1 MDFNRGVP
9 LWQEED
15 FEIQSPWAPITPAKP
30 VPVRRTLVPGHGQIS
45 HAPPAPTWLDV
56 LNGTDGGGFSQE
68 ALFSG
73 SNASGAAGY
82 VGRLQDLNTIDEAAA
97 ALAYSGQI
105 HDPYVSNYN
114 LGVGPG
120 MSVFGNLSDGWTQT
134 PHMNLMAFA
143 DAAAAAAAA
152 AASKVPFFTPLM
164 LSQIQ
169 GGHRM
174 PAPATQLLLN
184 GRVLLDSSLSRC
196 NLSPIVEARNELTMN
211 ALPNL
216 NSSWEETI
224 SYAPRELMQYPP
236 TPVSLEK
243 NKLVQDGLPL
253 QVIDLVD
260 DGSGGEEAAAARRPQ
275 ALVAKQVELCFSEDP
290 VAPPSSLTTAMSFEV
305 VLCQQQQPETRAV
318 VTSEEGIDRPLN
330 AEAQGNIE
338 NNGIDLNKTPRQ
350 KPKRKKHRPKVI
362 REGKPKRTP
371 KPATPKPLNPSGK
384 RKYVRRNKVQVPPSG
399 NPSDEPG
406 EEAATPPGSSDGT
419 KSVRRSVKNTQDN
432 PSGKRKYVRK
442 KKIENS
448 SDDPLSM
455 PGGTADPE
463 SRHGTKSVRRC
474 LNFDAEAPKAR
485 DGFPESV
492 LMFTNN
498 AGYQAQES
506 CTAGNTINIDVA
518 PSSHYARAVAAADNI
533 APGYPIVL
541 NSAKDRVTNE
551 YIRFVEN
558 PSPNPQHC
566 RRETVRA
573 DQILRESRTMPE
585 NPTTPP
591 RPHKR
596 ENLKKLARKN
606 FLRITS
612 NPDRSQE
619 ADINQF
625 DSHETPNSLL
635 RRTQNNHILDPDA
648 PNSTNTKSMHAYDG
662 VEGLG
667 ELHGATCN
675 DPYVS
680 QRYKKQRIEH
690 EYGFTSAAAL
700 TCMPLND
707 FRTHQRESNTAE
719 VFTSADP
726 QNFRAPKISEDVPAI
741 YQTTNSAAKRSE
753 PSFEVHS
760 AYSLSSSV
768 NFGHIRKHGNQP
780 GQYAMD
786 HNKLSS
792 SPQPFSGTDGRESQN
807 HEFLTCMQNQV
818 ASNKSRTRTKQ
829 QRKKEEVQL
838 VNHLINANQVE
849 FQRQVAAS
857 CRFKNCPDQKI
868 PEATSLFSQDF
879 RTEVTHTSSGS
890 CLNPGAIVLYGDP
903 LDDIIWKLRHLTIN
917 GLCKADTAKTQKAI
931 VPYEGAGVII
941 PYKGLFDLAK
951 KRRPRPKV
959 DLDPE
964 TNRVWNLLMG
974 KEVGDGTERDKEK
987 WWAEERRVF
996 CGRVDSF
1003 IARMHLVQGDRR
1015 FSRWKGSV
1023 VDSVVGVFLT
1033 QNVSDHLSSSAFM
1046 ALAARFPLWSGCH
1059 GSETNTKERDTCI
1072 KHEGSCIETLDGNT
1086 SKWQGQISDK
1096 ELHDPSSLVIVGDNE
1111 TANSNESFGSNISG
1125 KVADYSKVYLDSKE
1139 TVIDVSHESP
1149 DTESGTPVTLTG
1161 STGVAEAEDRWSV
1174 EDAGSSQNSVVSS
1187 QNSSENPAQTAYPIG
1202 INSLSN
1208 VRVENV
1214 TIQSVCDNMANS
1226 TSFTELLNSVLDVS
1240 GNLRD
1245 VNSSMSTSIT
1255 NLQDANLVEASIS
1268 ASLPLPYHF
1277 HESSSSGLVA
1287 MECVNAL
1294 SDESIFN
1301 QDSNSGTK
1309 TTSKFGKMESSS
1321 GHSVG
1326 NISEVLRQQ
1335 NLAAI
1340 PRSLPT
1346 IDIYAPTYRHF
1357 IQPSASPKAESF
1369 LRKQFCC
1376 PSNLQTDINEA
1387 PMCESI
1393 SQKCLLLPDDNTVKF
1408 QKEEK
1413 RQCEVESTKQ
1423 AVQFQLQEQNS
1434 DNQQNFPNLHNNG
1447 NPLEVSERVQLDLKD
1462 DVYVS
1467 KKISAETPKR
1477 KSKEK
1482 KLKDENERK
1491 KNHDWDSLRKE
1502 VNRDGTKKERIHGTM
1517 DSVNWE
1523 AVRCA
1528 EVNEISETIRERG
1541 MNNMLAE
1548 RIKEFLNRLVRDHGS
1563 IDLEWLREVEPDKAK
1578 NYLLS
1583 IRGLGLKSVECVR
1596 LLTLQNLAFP
1606 VDTNVGRICVRL
1618 GWVPLQPLPESL
1630 QLHLLELYPILET
1643 IQKYLWPRLCKLDQR
1658 TLYELHYQMI
1668 TFGKVFCTKS
1678 KPNCNACP
1686 MRGECKHFASAYAS
1700 ARLALPG
1707 PAEKS
1712 LVSSTVPIAYE
1723 KDHVPALNP
1732 TNIPQLE
1739 GISCLQERVV
1749 SENCEPII
1757 EEPATPEPECIQT
1770 EERAIEDAFYE
1781 DPEEIPTIKLNIEE
1795 FTQNLH
1801 NYMQANNME
1810 LQDIDVSKALVA
1822 INPEAASIPMPKLK
1836 NISRLRTEH
1845 HVYELP
1851 DSHPLL
1857 EGLDPREPD
1866 DPSSYLLA
1874 IWTPGETAQSTE
1886 PPKASCNTLETGVFC
1901 NMVTCFTCNSR
1912 REAQAQIVRGTI
1924 LIPCRTAMRGSFP
1937 LNGTYFQVNEV
1948 FADHDSSR
1956 NPIDVPREWIWNLPR
1971 RTVYFG
1977 TSVPTIFKG
1986 LTTEE
1991 IQLCFWR
1998 GFVCVRGFDR
2008 KTRAPRPLYARLHFP
2023 ASKAPRNKR
2032 QEKTSPARRTANNN

>member
-1 MDFNRGVP
+1 MDFNREVP
-9 LWQEED
+9 LWQEQD

-30 VPVRRTLVPGHGQIS
+30 VPARRTLVPGHGQIS
-45 HAPPAPTWLDV
+45 HAPPAPSWLDV
-56 LNGTDGGGFSQE
+56 LNGSDGGGFSQD

-73 SNASGAAGY
+73 SNASSAAGY

-97 ALAYSGQI
+97 LAYSGQI
-105 HDPYVSNYN
+105 HDPQVSNYN
-114 LGVGPG
+114 LGLGPG
-120 MSVFGNLSDGWTQT
+120 MSVFGNPSDGWTQT

-143 DAAAAAAAA
+143 EAAA

-164 LSQIQ
+164 LSQIE

-174 PAPATQLLLN
+174 PESANQLLLN
-184 GRVLLDSSLSRC
+184 GKVLLNSSLSCC
-196 NLSPIVEARNELTMN
+196 NLSPIMGAQNELTMS

-216 NSSWEETI
+216 NSSWEETV
-224 SYAPRELMQYPP
+224 SYATRDLMQYPR

-260 DGSGGEEAAAARRPQ
+260 DSPGGEEAGRPQ
-275 ALVAKQVELCFSEDP
+275 APVANQVELCFSEDP
-290 VAPPSSLTTAMSFEV
+290 VAPSSSLTTVMSFEV
-305 VLCQQQQPETRAV
+305 VLSQQQQPETRAV

-330 AEAQGNIE
+330 AEAQGNVE

-371 KPATPKPLNPSGK
+371 KPATPKPVNPSGK
-384 RKYVRRNKVQVPPSG
+384 RKYVRRNKVQVASENPSG
-399 NPSDEPG
+399 EPE
-406 EEAATPPGSSDGT
+406 EEAAAPGSMDGT
-419 KSVRRSVKNTQDN
+419 KSVRRSVKNKEDN

-448 SDDPLSM
+448 SDNPLSI
-455 PGGTADPE
+455 PGVTADPE
-463 SRHGTKSVRRC
+463 SSHGTKSVRRC

-485 DGFPESV
+485 GGFPESV
-492 LMFTNN
+492 LNFANN
-498 AGYQAQES
+498 AGSQAQES
-506 CTAGNTINIDVA
+506 CTVGGNTISIDVA
-518 PSSHYARAVAAADNI
+518 PSLHYARAVAAADNL
-533 APGYPIVL
+533 APGDPVVL
-541 NSAKDRVTNE
+541 HSARDKVANE

-558 PSPNPQHC
+558 PIPRPQHN

-573 DQILRESRTMPE
+573 DQILGECRTMPE

-591 RPHKR
+591 RPYKR

-619 ADINQF
+619 AHINQF
-625 DSHETPNSLL
+625 ASHETPNLL
-635 RRTQNNHILDPDA
+635 LRTQNNHILDHDV
-648 PNSTNTKSMHAYDG
+648 PNSTNTQFMHACDR
-662 VEGLG
+662 VDGLG

-675 DPYVS
+675 DPCAS
-680 QRYKKQRIEH
+680 QGYKKQRIEH
-690 EYGFTSAAAL
+690 ENGLTSATAF

-707 FRTHQRESNTAE
+707 FITHQREANTAE

-726 QNFRAPKISEDVPAI
+726 QNLMGPKRQLIAEDVPAI
-741 YQTTNSAAKRSE
+741 YETINSAAKRSE
-753 PSFEVHS
+753 PPFELHS
-760 AYSLSSSV
+760 ANSLSSSV
-768 NFGHIRKHGNQP
+768 NFGHIRKHGNQT

-792 SPQPFSGTDGRESQN
+792 PPQPFSGTDGRQSQN

-818 ASNKSRTRTKQ
+818 VSNKSRTRTKQ
-829 QRKKEEVQL
+829 QRKEEVQL

-857 CRFKNCPDQKI
+857 CRFKNCPGQKI
-868 PEATSLFSQDF
+868 PEATSLISQDF
-879 RTEVTHTSSGS
+879 RTEVSHTSSGS

-917 GLCKADTAKTQKAI
+917 GLHKADTAKTQNAI

-941 PYKGLFDLAK
+941 PYGGLFDLAK
-951 KRRPRPKV
+951 RRRPRPKV
-959 DLDPE
+959 DLDSE

-974 KEVGDGTERDKEK
+974 KEGGEVGDGTEREKEK

-1015 FSRWKGSV
+1015 FSKWKGSV

-1046 ALAARFPLWSGCH
+1046 ALAARFPLSGCH
-1059 GSETNTKERDTCI
+1059 GSETNAQETDSCI
-1072 KHEGSCIETLDGNT
+1072 KHEGSCIVTPDGNT
-1086 SKWQGQISDK
+1086 NEWQGQISDK

-1125 KVADYSKVYLDSKE
+1125 KVVDYSKVYLDSKD
-1139 TVIDVSHESP
+1139 TVTDVSHESP

-1161 STGVAEAEDRWSV
+1161 SASVAEAEDRWSV

-1187 QNSSENPAQTAYPIG
+1187 QNFSENPVQTADPIG
-1202 INSLSN
+1202 INSLSSI
-1208 VRVENV
+1208 RVENV

-1245 VNSSMSTSIT
+1245 VKSSMSTSIT

-1268 ASLPLPYHF
+1268 ASLPLPHHF
-1277 HESSSSGLVA
+1277 HESSSSGLVV

-1301 QDSNSGTK
+1301 QDSSSGEK
-1309 TTSKFGKMESSS
+1309 TTSNFGKMESSS
-1321 GHSVG
+1321 EHSVG
-1326 NISEVLRQQ
+1326 NISELLRQQ

-1340 PRSLPT
+1340 PRSLPAV
-1346 IDIYAPTYRHF
+1346 DIYAPTYKHF
-1357 IQPSASPKAESF
+1357 IQPSASPEAESF
-1369 LRKQFCC
+1369 LIKQFCC
-1376 PSNLQTDINEA
+1376 PGNLQTDINEA

-1393 SQKCLLLPDDNTVKF
+1393 SQKYSLLPDDNIVKF
-1408 QKEEK
+1408 QKDEK
-1413 RQCEVESTKQ
+1413 RQFEVESTKQ
-1423 AVQFQLQEQNS
+1423 AVQFQLLKQNS

-1447 NPLEVSERVQLDLKD
+1447 NPLEASEKVQLDLKD
-1462 DVYVS
+1462 DAYVS

-1482 KLKDENERK
+1482 LKDENERK
-1491 KNHDWDSLRKE
+1491 KNYDWDSLRKE
-1502 VNRDGTKKERIHGTM
+1502 VNRDGTKKERIHDTM

-1583 IRGLGLKSVECVR
+1583 VRGLGLKSVECVR
-1596 LLTLQNLAFP
+1596 LLTLQHLAFP

-1630 QLHLLELYPILET
+1630 QLHLLELYPMLET

-1707 PAEKS
+1707 PDEKS

-1739 GISCLQERVV
+1739 GISNLQERVV

-1757 EEPATPEPECIQT
+1757 EEPATPEPESIQT

-1810 LQDIDVSKALVA
+1810 LQDIDMSKALVA

-1836 NISRLRTEH
+1836 NVSRLRTEH

-1857 EGLDPREPD
+1857 DGLDPREPD

-1874 IWTPGETAQSTE
+1874 IWTPGKNLLLITAQSTE
-1886 PPKASCNTLETGVFC
+1886 PPKASCDALETGVFC
-1901 NMVTCFTCNSR
+1901 NMATCFTCNSR

-1924 LIPCRTAMRGSFP
+1924 LIPCRTAMKGSFP

-1998 GFVCVRGFDR
+1998 GFVCVRGFDK

-2023 ASKAPRNKR
+2023 ASKAPRNKQ
-2032 QEKTSPARRTANNN
+2032 QEKTSPARRTANKN

>member
-1 MDFNRGVP
+1 
-9 LWQEED
+9 
-15 FEIQSPWAPITPAKP
+15 
-30 VPVRRTLVPGHGQIS
+30 
-45 HAPPAPTWLDV
+45 
-56 LNGTDGGGFSQE
+56 
-68 ALFSG
+68 
-73 SNASGAAGY
+73 
-82 VGRLQDLNTIDEAAA
+82 
-97 ALAYSGQI
+97 
-105 HDPYVSNYN
+105 
-114 LGVGPG
+114 
-120 MSVFGNLSDGWTQT
+120 
-134 PHMNLMAFA
+134 
-143 DAAAAAAAA
+143 
-152 AASKVPFFTPLM
+152 
-164 LSQIQ
+164 
-169 GGHRM
+169 
-174 PAPATQLLLN
+174 
-184 GRVLLDSSLSRC
+184 
-196 NLSPIVEARNELTMN
+196 
-211 ALPNL
+211 
-216 NSSWEETI
+216 
-224 SYAPRELMQYPP
+224 
-236 TPVSLEK
+236 
-243 NKLVQDGLPL
+243 
-253 QVIDLVD
+253 
-260 DGSGGEEAAAARRPQ
+260 
-275 ALVAKQVELCFSEDP
+275 
-290 VAPPSSLTTAMSFEV
+290 MSFEV
-305 VLCQQQQPETRAV
+305 VLSQQQQPETRAV

-338 NNGIDLNKTPRQ
+338 NNSIDLNKTPRQ

-399 NPSDEPG
+399 NPSDDPG

-432 PSGKRKYVRK
+432 PTGKRKYVRK

-612 NPDRSQE
+612 KPDRSQE

-1033 QNVSDHLSSSAFM
+1033 QNVSDHLS
-1046 ALAARFPLWSGCH
+1046 R
-1059 GSETNTKERDTCI
+1059 K
-1072 KHEGSCIETLDGNT
+1072 
-1086 SKWQGQISDK
+1086 
-1096 ELHDPSSLVIVGDNE
+1096 PSSD
-1111 TANSNESFGSNISG
+1111 
-1125 KVADYSKVYLDSKE
+1125 
-1139 TVIDVSHESP
+1139 
-1149 DTESGTPVTLTG
+1149 
-1161 STGVAEAEDRWSV
+1161 
-1174 EDAGSSQNSVVSS
+1174 
-1187 QNSSENPAQTAYPIG
+1187 
-1202 INSLSN
+1202 SLSDWN
-1208 VRVENV
+1208 KLIV
-1214 TIQSVCDNMANS
+1214 
-1226 TSFTELLNSVLDVS
+1226 
-1240 GNLRD
+1240 
-1245 VNSSMSTSIT
+1245 
-1255 NLQDANLVEASIS
+1255 
-1268 ASLPLPYHF
+1268 
-1277 HESSSSGLVA
+1277 
-1287 MECVNAL
+1287 
-1294 SDESIFN
+1294 
-1301 QDSNSGTK
+1301 K
-1309 TTSKFGKMESSS
+1309 
-1321 GHSVG
+1321 
-1326 NISEVLRQQ
+1326 
-1335 NLAAI
+1335 
-1340 PRSLPT
+1340 
-1346 IDIYAPTYRHF
+1346 
-1357 IQPSASPKAESF
+1357 
-1369 LRKQFCC
+1369 RK
-1376 PSNLQTDINEA
+1376 SRKL
-1387 PMCESI
+1387 
-1393 SQKCLLLPDDNTVKF
+1393 KF

-1502 VNRDGTKKERIHGTM
+1502 VNRDGTKERIHGTM

-1548 RIKEFLNRLVRDHGS
+1548 RIK
-1563 IDLEWLREVEPDKAK
+1563 
-1578 NYLLS
+1578 
-1583 IRGLGLKSVECVR
+1583 
-1596 LLTLQNLAFP
+1596 
-1606 VDTNVGRICVRL
+1606 
-1618 GWVPLQPLPESL
+1618 
-1630 QLHLLELYPILET
+1630 
-1643 IQKYLWPRLCKLDQR
+1643 KYLWPRLCKLDQR
-1658 TLYELHYQMI
+1658 TL
-1668 TFGKVFCTKS
+1668 
-1678 KPNCNACP
+1678 
-1686 MRGECKHFASAYAS
+1686 
-1700 ARLALPG
+1700 
-1707 PAEKS
+1707 
-1712 LVSSTVPIAYE
+1712 
-1723 KDHVPALNP
+1723 
-1732 TNIPQLE
+1732 
-1739 GISCLQERVV
+1739 
-1749 SENCEPII
+1749 
-1757 EEPATPEPECIQT
+1757 
-1770 EERAIEDAFYE
+1770 
-1781 DPEEIPTIKLNIEE
+1781 
-1795 FTQNLH
+1795 
-1801 NYMQANNME
+1801 
-1810 LQDIDVSKALVA
+1810 
-1822 INPEAASIPMPKLK
+1822 
-1836 NISRLRTEH
+1836 
-1845 HVYELP
+1845 
-1851 DSHPLL
+1851 
-1857 EGLDPREPD
+1857 
-1866 DPSSYLLA
+1866 
-1874 IWTPGETAQSTE
+1874 
-1886 PPKASCNTLETGVFC
+1886 
-1901 NMVTCFTCNSR
+1901 
-1912 REAQAQIVRGTI
+1912 
-1924 LIPCRTAMRGSFP
+1924 
-1937 LNGTYFQVNEV
+1937 
-1948 FADHDSSR
+1948 
-1956 NPIDVPREWIWNLPR
+1956 
-1971 RTVYFG
+1971 
-1977 TSVPTIFKG
+1977 
-1986 LTTEE
+1986 
-1991 IQLCFWR
+1991 
-1998 GFVCVRGFDR
+1998 
-2008 KTRAPRPLYARLHFP
+2008 
-2023 ASKAPRNKR
+2023 
-2032 QEKTSPARRTANNN
+2032 